1 MLSAAKLDAYLHASQ
16 RGCEPGIPLV
26 QAGAVNLVKPPG
38 ILRVKCP
45 AGCGVTLSIP
55 LLIVDVPWVG
65 SADGELDVR
74 FVAEAPELHDYIYTH
89 LRKCPAPRPRSVDA
103 ALHKAAG

>member
-1 MLSAAKLDAYLHASQ
+1 MLSAAKMDAYLHASQ

-26 QAGAVNLVKPPG
+26 QAEAVNMVKPPG
-38 ILRVKCP
+38 ILTVKCP

-55 LLIVDVPWVG
+55 LLIVDIPSVG
-65 SADGELDVR
+65 SDDGELDVR
-74 FVAEAPELHDYIYTH
+74 FLAEAPELHNDIEAH
-89 LRKCPAPRPRSVDA
+89 LRTCPASRPRTADT